1 MFRFPRG
8 ELLVNITFLMRYS
21 YEELVEFGECFVEW
35 LRETNPF
42 IKLPEKAVSTWF
54 VRRVFEKDSLTPEEI
69 AAHND
74 LCRALC
80 QKGTASRWLAVIR
93 PNLTKEDCDELLRGG
108 FTCADFTPEEHKI
121 LCSKMGELG
130 MKGSATS
137 LHKLIDPDLSP
148 AEYEELIATKGADVL
163 LEELWMKRCVSK

>member
-1 MFRFPRG
+1 MFRFPHG
-8 ELLVNITFLMRYS
+8 ELLVNITFLKRYR

-54 VRRVFEKDSLTPEEI
+54 VRRVFGKDSLTPEEI

-74 LCRALC
+74 LCRALR
-80 QKGTASRWLAVIR
+80 QKGAASRWLRVIR
-93 PNLTKEDCDELLRGG
+93 PNLTKEDRDELLRDG
-108 FTCADFTPEEHKI
+108 FTCDDFTPEEHEI
-121 LCSKMGELG
+121 LCNKMQELG
-130 MKGSATS
+130 QKGTATA

-163 LEELWMKRCVSK
+163 LDELWMKRRVSK